1 MTELEYSTKSI
12 EEKISDL
19 RTKTSH
25 LSTQISQREG
35 QKEFVLSSIDR
46 LKDSVDSLTER
57 IDNYK
62 LIETYLANFADER
75 QAQVYRQLEVT
86 VSEGLQSVFEEDIR
100 LEVENKMV
108 GSRAETVFTL
118 VSNTEEG
125 ELRTG
130 IMDSRGGGVSA
141 VVGFLIQAV
150 LVLLTPNM
158 RPLLALD
165 ETFRN
170 VSTDL
175 QGRLGE
181 WISDLCNK
189 TGLQVILVTHQP
201 EIAEHADVHY
211 SFTQRGGKTKIER
224 VH

>member
-1 MTELEYSTKSI
+1 MEYST
-12 EEKISDL
+12 
-19 RTKTSH
+19 
-25 LSTQISQREG
+25 
-35 QKEFVLSSIDR
+35 SSIDASIQNLR
-46 LKDSVDSLTER
+46 DAVSSRSSEVSKMEGRKQFVEDTIRNLNDAVESLTDQ

-62 LIETYLANFADER
+62 LIEAYLANFADER
-75 QAQVYRQLEVT
+75 QAQVYRQLETT
-86 VSEGLQSVFEEDIR
+86 VSDGLQSVFEEDIR

-130 IMDSRGGGVSA
+130 IMDSRGGGVAA

-181 WISDLCNK
+181 WVSDLCSK

-211 SFTQRGGKTKIER
+211 AFSQRGGKTKIER
-224 VH
+224 IH